1 MKRIVFLMAVLMLVL
16 ILAAAGCG
24 PAEENGGEEET
35 GAPEEQRIISLMP
48 SNTEILFALGLED
61 SIVGVTNFCN
71 YPPELETAVAEG
83 RIQRVGDAFNINE
96 ELVVSLEPTLVL
108 LGYDTD
114 ASRSLEERLNN
125 LGISTAIIYPS
136 TVAQTLESILTLGE
150 LTGRE
155 EKAQELVA
163 DMEAALDEIK
173 AATAGIADQDKPRV
187 LMLLDLD
194 SLYVAGPATLEDELI
209 TLAGGINVVEAAGY
223 SQISEEIIVESGPD
237 IILCS
242 FPFSDRIYAEKES
255 WKDIPAVAA
264 DKVYDLNADLI
275 NRPTPRLIEGLQQLL
290 SILHPQN

>member
-1 MKRIVFLMAVLMLVL
+1 MNRKVFFITALVLIL

-24 PAEENGGEEET
+24 PAEENGSEEET
-35 GAPEEQRIISLMP
+35 GSPEEQRIISLMP

-61 SIVGVTNFCN
+61 SVVGVTDWCN
-71 YPPELETAVAEG
+71 YPPELEAAVAEG
-83 RIQRVGDAFNINE
+83 RIQRVGDAFNVNE

-114 ASRSLEERLNN
+114 ASRALEERLNS
-125 LGISTAIIYPS
+125 LEIPTAIIYPT
-136 TVAQTLESILTLGE
+136 TVAQTLESILALGE

-173 AATAGIADQDKPRV
+173 ASTADIAEEDKPRV

-209 TLAGGINVVEAAGY
+209 TLAGGVNVVEAAGY
-223 SQISEEIIVESGPD
+223 TQVSEEIIVESSPD

-242 FPFSDRIYAEKES
+242 FPFRDRIYAEKDS

-264 DKVYDLNADLI
+264 DEVHDLDADLI
-275 NRPTPRLIEGLQQLL
+275 NRPTPRLIEGLKLIL
-290 SILHPQN
+290 SILHPQI